1 MANLK
6 KMYVFFLRMY
16 VDLEIDQGVGEGLK
30 YIHEVPKMNTLVLIR
45 LNGVSTNFL
54 KNMYYFS

>member
-16 VDLEIDQGVGEGLK
+16 VDLEIDQEMGECLK
-30 YIHEVPKMNTLVLIR
+30 YIHKVPKMNTLVLIR
-45 LNGVSTNFL
+45 SNGVSANFL